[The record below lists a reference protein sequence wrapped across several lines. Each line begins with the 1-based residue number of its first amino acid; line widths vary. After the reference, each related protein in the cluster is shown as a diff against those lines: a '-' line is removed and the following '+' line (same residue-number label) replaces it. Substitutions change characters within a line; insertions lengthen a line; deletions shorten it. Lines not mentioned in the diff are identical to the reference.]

1 MYLTNYESSTSTEV
15 FYVRFKFLR
24 AASRKMTAF
33 WDVAQLS
40 LVEVDQRFRGAYCLY
55 HQGGE

>member
-1 MYLTNYESSTSTEV
+1 MYLTNYDSSTSTEA

-24 AASRKMTAF
+24 AANRKMTAF

-40 LVEVDQRFRGAYCLY
+40 LVEV
-55 HQGGE
+55 ET